1 MNLKILQ
8 NFFQAFFHNASK
20 TIIVVLLLAA
30 SVSLSGCSGKCQAG
44 GSNYGGKV
52 LCNALDF

>member
-1 MNLKILQ
+1 MNFETLQ
-8 NFFQAFFHNASK
+8 DFFLVSLRNASK
-20 TIIVVLLLAA
+20 AIVVVLLLAA
-30 SVSLSGCSGKCQAG
+30 SASLSGCSGKCQAG

>member
-1 MNLKILQ
+1 MNFKTLQ
-8 NFFQAFFHNASK
+8 DFFQGFFRNASK
-20 TIIVVLLLAA
+20 AIVVVLLLAT

-52 LCNALDF
+52 LCNVLNF

>member
-1 MNLKILQ
+1 MNFKTLQ
-8 NFFQAFFHNASK
+8 DFFQISHRNSSK
-20 TIIVVLLLAA
+20 AIVVVLLLAA

-44 GSNYGGKV
+44 GSNYGGKI

>member
-1 MNLKILQ
+1 MNFETLQ
-8 NFFQAFFHNASK
+8 GFFQISIRNASK
-20 TIIVVLLLAA
+20 TIVVVLLLAA

-52 LCNALDF
+52 LCNTLDF

>member
-1 MNLKILQ
+1 MNFKTLQ
-8 NFFQAFFHNASK
+8 DFFQGFFRNASK
-20 TIIVVLLLAA
+20 AIVVVLLLAA

-44 GSNYGGKV
+44 GSNYGGKI